1 MKKITT
7 LALILGFGLT
17 QINAQGNEIRTLFK
31 GNTEIRVG
39 GYGGFEMKSTQ
50 LDKNFTGLLLGMRG
64 GMVVNDQFLIGAA
77 GYGLLP
83 TKKVN
88 YPNFGH
94 NTEENHFL
102 TGGYGGLFFE
112 YIHHS
117 DRMIHLTA
125 NTLIGCGGIT
135 LARGWGNN
143 NPNFDNTF
151 KHPSSFVFVIEPGIA
166 LDVNVTKMF
175 RMSLGISYRYT
186 PNFNLQYEGKDI
198 VSSTAFN
205 GLAVGLTFKFG
216 SFSGRPYREVKEKHT
231 PVINVPTPT
240 IVR

>member
-1 MKKITT
+1 MKKISTFV
-7 LALILGFGLT
+7 LILGLGLT
-17 QINAQGNEIRTLFK
+17 QINAQDNEIRTLFK
-31 GNTEIRVG
+31 GNTEVRIG

-50 LDKNFTGLLLGMRG
+50 LDRNFSGLLLGMRG
-64 GMVVNDQFLIGAA
+64 GMIVNDNFLIGAA

-88 YPNFGH
+88 YPTFGH
-94 NTEENHFL
+94 ETENNLYL

-117 DRMIHLTA
+117 DRMFHLTA
-125 NTLIGCGGIT
+125 NTLIGCGGVSLT
-135 LARGWGNN
+135 RGWNN
-143 NPNFDNTF
+143 NNNIFDNTL
-151 KHPSSFVFVIEPGIA
+151 KHPSSFVFVIEPGVA

-175 RMSLGISYRYT
+175 RMSLGISYRYA

-198 VSSTAFN
+198 LPSTAFN
-205 GLAVGLTFKFG
+205 GLSVGLTFKFG

-231 PVINVPTPT
+231 PVIHVPTPV